1 MENNIKSILTVTFE
15 DPFWIAVYERT
26 YFDSYEVCKI
36 TFGSEPKDYEVYDYM
51 MNNWNNLC
59 FTKPI
64 KSDDTKTH
72 HINPKRLQ
80 REINKRIRFSSIGTK
95 AQQALNLQREQ
106 GKAQRLQQVRCRKEE
121 QRERQF
127 ELRREKHK
135 KKHRGR

>member
-1 MENNIKSILTVTFE
+1 MEINIKSILTVTFQ

-59 FTKPI
+59 FTKSI
-64 KSDDTKTH
+64 KSDDTKTQ

-80 REINKRIRFSSIGTK
+80 REINKRIRFSDVGTK
-95 AQQALNLQREQ
+95 AQQALKLQHE
-106 GKAQRLQQVRCRKEE
+106 LVKEE
-121 QRERQF
+121 RKVRKKETKKIEQKTRYN
-127 ELRREKHK
+127 LRKQKKKEKHK
-135 KKHRGR
+135 GR

>member
-1 MENNIKSILTVTFE
+1 MEINIKSILTVTFQ

-26 YFDSYEVCKI
+26 YFNSYEVCKI

-64 KSDDTKTH
+64 KSDDTKTQ

-80 REINKRIRFSSIGTK
+80 REINKRIRFSDVGTK
-95 AQQALNLQREQ
+95 AQQALKLQHE
-106 GKAQRLQQVRCRKEE
+106 LVKEE
-121 QRERQF
+121 RKVRKKETKKIEQKTRYN
-127 ELRREKHK
+127 LRKQKKKEKHK
-135 KKHRGR
+135 GR

>member
-64 KSDDTKTH
+64 TPKDFSAKSIKESGSAV
-72 HINPKRLQ
+72 L
-80 REINKRIRFSSIGTK
+80 E
-95 AQQALNLQREQ
+95 
-106 GKAQRLQQVRCRKEE
+106 QRLSKP
-121 QRERQF
+121 
-127 ELRREKHK
+127 
-135 KKHRGR
+135 

>member
-64 KSDDTKTH
+64 KVMIQK
-72 HINPKRLQ
+72 HIILTPKD
-80 REINKRIRFSSIGTK
+80 FSAKSIKESGS
-95 AQQALNLQREQ
+95 AVLE
-106 GKAQRLQQVRCRKEE
+106 QRLSKP
-121 QRERQF
+121 
-127 ELRREKHK
+127 
-135 KKHRGR
+135 